1 MTRLEESL
9 ERTLLEWT
17 SKYEN
22 LNTEFTRTLT
32 CLEKMTASKEVVEEQ
47 LEESEKN
54 CKSTKEELVLIK
66 KTYEALQAAKRE
78 ALVEL
83 DEVKQQLV
91 LSRKEADT
99 QREDKEQGLERAE
112 VRHYIIYICT
122 YTAIV
127 PSYITMN
134 YQ

>member
-1 MTRLEESL
+1 MNRLEESL

-32 CLEKMTASKEVVEEQ
+32 CLEKMTASKEMVEAQ
-47 LEESEKN
+47 LEESEKY

-112 VRHYIIYICT
+112 VRHHITYIRTILL
-122 YTAIV
+122 
-127 PSYITMN
+127 MN